1 MFVCVFKVCFPLRP
15 QFLFLNIFLIKFY
28 MEELVSNVEMTY

>member
-15 QFLFLNIFLIKFY
+15 QFLFLNVLLIKFY
-28 MEELVSNVEMTY
+28 MEALDSNVEMIY